1 MTLKT
6 STQARVADKLLVQLT
21 NQRSSTSEVIN
32 PRVFDA
38 AIADAEATFLVEVG
52 IAYDDTDAAHVPV
65 GVFGVLYYLH
75 AYSGTSGRNLDNHR
89 DRWQRGLIAL
99 AQTRGGERRLLPE
112 STSVLEPSVERTNA
126 RPDFDRR
133 RWDGYVPAAPDPQQ
147 QTGFGR
153 DADDS

>member
-21 NQRSSTSEVIN
+21 NQRSQTAQAIN

-52 IAYDDTDAAHVPV
+52 IAYDDADAAHIPV
-65 GVFGVLYYLH
+65 GVSGVMFFLH
-75 AYSGTSGRNLDNHR
+75 AYSGTSGRNLETHK
-89 DRWQRGLIAL
+89 DRWQKGLIRL
-99 AQTRGGERRLLPE
+99 AQTRGGERRLLP
-112 STSVLEPSVERTNA
+112 STTSTLEPSTERTGR

-133 RWDGYVPAAPDPQQ
+133 RWDGYVPSSVSPQSPS
-147 QTGFGR
+147 GDG
-153 DADDS
+153 DLDSDC